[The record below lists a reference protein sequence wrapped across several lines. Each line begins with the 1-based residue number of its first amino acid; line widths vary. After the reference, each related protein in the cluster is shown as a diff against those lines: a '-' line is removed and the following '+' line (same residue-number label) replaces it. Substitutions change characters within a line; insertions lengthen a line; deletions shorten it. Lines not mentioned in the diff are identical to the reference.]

1 LLYVL
6 QFVVGIYT
14 NMKALQHSNIDTVI
28 VFRAS
33 CPLAVCVLEWAFL
46 GRQLPNCRSC
56 MALLCILL
64 GVLGY
69 VSADK
74 SFVVGGIHAY
84 TWVIAYTLVT
94 ATQMAYGKYIVGP
107 DMKFASMWRP
117 RPPTAPPPALRA
129 PARPPH
135 RRPRTAPPPRTS
147 PLTPPRA
154 ARLAPSKPKPEQV
167 GADPVHERAEHRAH
181 AGHRDA
187 QPRAGQA
194 GQAERARARAVDA
207 AHHRLPARLVR
218 RRPRHLLHRLV
229 LPLTGDR
236 HG

>member
-1 LLYVL
+1 MPSLPPFAAQVRPYLLYVL

-56 MALLCILL
+56 LALLCILL

-117 RPPTAPPPALRA
+117 RPP
-129 PARPPH
+129 H
-135 RRPRTAPPPRTS
+135 
-147 PLTPPRA
+147 PLTPPRT
-154 ARLAPSKPKPEQV
+154 ARVAPTEPKPEQV
-167 GADPVHERAEHRAH
+167 GSDPVHQRAEHRAH
-181 AGHRDA
+181 ARHRPA
-187 QPRAGQA
+187 QPRA
-194 GQAERARARAVDA
+194 
-207 AHHRLPARLVR
+207 
-218 RRPRHLLHRLV
+218 
-229 LPLTGDR
+229 
-236 HG
+236 

>member
-1 LLYVL
+1 MSRLHPRPPARPPFAAQVRPYLLYVL

-56 MALLCILL
+56 LALLCILL

-117 RPPTAPPPALRA
+117 PAHSRARRSDPQKPTAPG
-129 PARPPH
+129 
-135 RRPRTAPPPRTS
+135 RRPATLEMRTAS
-147 PLTPPRA
+147 P
-154 ARLAPSKPKPEQV
+154 
-167 GADPVHERAEHRAH
+167 H
-181 AGHRDA
+181 
-187 QPRAGQA
+187 
-194 GQAERARARAVDA
+194 
-207 AHHRLPARLVR
+207 
-218 RRPRHLLHRLV
+218 
-229 LPLTGDR
+229 
-236 HG
+236 

>member
-1 LLYVL
+1 MSRPSTTSSGRRCNHACCSELCHLEPLAPTLPARPPFAAQVRPYLLYVL

-56 MALLCILL
+56 LALLCILL

-117 RPPTAPPPALRA
+117 RPPTAPPPAHRTAARA
-129 PARPPH
+129 PRPH
-135 RRPRTAPPPRTS
+135 REP
-147 PLTPPRA
+147 
-154 ARLAPSKPKPEQV
+154 
-167 GADPVHERAEHRAH
+167 
-181 AGHRDA
+181 
-187 QPRAGQA
+187 QP
-194 GQAERARARAVDA
+194 
-207 AHHRLPARLVR
+207 
-218 RRPRHLLHRLV
+218 
-229 LPLTGDR
+229 
-236 HG
+236 

>member
-1 LLYVL
+1 MRPYLLYVL

-56 MALLCILL
+56 LALLCILL

-117 RPPTAPPPALRA
+117 RPPTAPPPAHRTPARA
-129 PARPPH
+129 PRPHPEPH
-135 RRPRTAPPPRTS
+135 P
-147 PLTPPRA
+147 
-154 ARLAPSKPKPEQV
+154 
-167 GADPVHERAEHRAH
+167 
-181 AGHRDA
+181 
-187 QPRAGQA
+187 
-194 GQAERARARAVDA
+194 
-207 AHHRLPARLVR
+207 
-218 RRPRHLLHRLV
+218 
-229 LPLTGDR
+229 
-236 HG
+236 